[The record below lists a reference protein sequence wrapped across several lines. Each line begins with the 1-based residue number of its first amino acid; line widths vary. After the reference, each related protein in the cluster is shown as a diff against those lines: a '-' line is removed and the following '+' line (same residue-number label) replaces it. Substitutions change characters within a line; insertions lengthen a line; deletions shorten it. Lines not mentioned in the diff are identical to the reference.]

1 MEAVKEAVLQKIRD
15 FPGHTS
21 IWFRDLTTG
30 ETWDYNAEE
39 PMCAASVIKLTV
51 MAELFRRFETGEL
64 DRDLKLTVKDEDR
77 VPICGV
83 LTLMH
88 TGMEVTPV
96 DLCWLMI
103 TISDNMATNLL
114 IDLLGIESIQENNRR
129 LGLEGVSISRKL
141 FDRRPGYREKM
152 NFVSAAGI
160 GKLLEMIWKGELV
173 SRQASKEMMEMLLAQ
188 QCTNKMPLLLGE
200 GAAAHKTGEDEGITH
215 DVGIVFA
222 KRPFIV
228 CFCNWKLEP
237 GSEGRMNL
245 LIGESTKALFDAQGG
260 APEEEEA

>member
-1 MEAVKEAVLQKIRD
+1 MAREDVTRRIEA

-21 IWFRDLTTG
+21 FWFEDLTTG
-30 ETWDYNAEE
+30 EICASNAKE

-51 MAELFRRFETGEL
+51 MAELFRCFETGEI
-64 DRDLKLTVKDEDR
+64 DRDLRLTVKDEDR

-103 TISDNMATNLL
+103 AISDNMATNLL
-114 IDLLGIESIQENNRR
+114 IDLLGLENIQENNRR
-129 LGLEGVSISRKL
+129 LGLEGVELNRKL
-141 FDRRPGYREKM
+141 FDGRPGYREKM
-152 NFVSAAGI
+152 NFITAESI

-173 SRQASKEMMEMLLAQ
+173 SKQASKEMMERLLAQ
-188 QCTNKMPLLLGE
+188 QCTNKMPLFLGE
-200 GAAAHKTGEDEGITH
+200 GVVAHKTGEDEGITH

-222 KRPFIV
+222 RRPFIA
-228 CFCNWKLEP
+228 CFCNWKLEE

-245 LIGESTKALFDAQGG
+245 LIGESTKALLDEQGG
-260 APEEEEA
+260 APEEENA

>member
-1 MEAVKEAVLQKIRD
+1 MKREDMIRRIEA

-21 IWFRDLTTG
+21 VWFKDLTTG
-30 ETWDYNAEE
+30 EICASNAKE

-51 MAELFRRFETGEL
+51 MAELFRRFEAGEL

-88 TGMEVTPV
+88 AGMEVTPV

-103 TISDNMATNLL
+103 AISDNMATNLL
-114 IDLLGIESIQENNRR
+114 IDLLGMENIQANNRK
-129 LGLEGVSISRKL
+129 LGLEGVELNRKL
-141 FDRRPGYREKM
+141 FDWRPGYRDKT
-152 NFVSAAGI
+152 NFITAESI
-160 GKLLEMIWKGELV
+160 GKLLEMIWEGELV
-173 SRQASKEMMEMLLAQ
+173 SKQASKEMMDMLLAQ
-188 QCTNKMPLLLGE
+188 QCTNKMPLFLGE
-200 GAAAHKTGEDEGITH
+200 EAVAHKTGEQDGVTH

-222 KRPFIV
+222 KRPFIA
-228 CFCNWKLEP
+228 CFCNWKLEE

-245 LIGESTKALFDAQGG
+245 LIGESTKVLFDQQGG
-260 APEEEEA
+260 APEEAHA